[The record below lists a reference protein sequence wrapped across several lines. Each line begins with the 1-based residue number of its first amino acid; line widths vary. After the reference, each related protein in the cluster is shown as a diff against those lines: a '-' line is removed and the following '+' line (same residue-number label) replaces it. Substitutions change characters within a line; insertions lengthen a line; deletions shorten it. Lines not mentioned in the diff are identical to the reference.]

1 MILIQSVLPEL
12 QPLGLA
18 TSMILPRS
26 LHAPHLPIPTA
37 SKMIFLKMLK
47 KDLVLEKEETKWLS
61 LDRWWRLFAIRTQDR
76 ALTPWSRP
84 SIRPALVSAANCT
97 EKISRKLKFQAQANI
112 QSPSLSTK
120 PVTISCPNTRVAE
133 SGISASWK
141 TGARQQKTECQARA
155 ITTLRK
161 PTCHRMENTQ

>member
-12 QPLGLA
+12 QPLGLT
-18 TSMILPRS
+18 TSTILPRS